1 MVGVAQMVMG
11 LARLGVLVNFVSD
24 SVIIGFSAGAGILI
38 GANQLRHL
46 FGLDLPSTAEFYLTV
61 WELVRHLSETHFPSL
76 GLGLGTVILILL
88 LRRFRPRWP
97 GALIGLLVASGLVV
111 VLGLDQAG
119 VVVLGELPSGL
130 PVFTR
135 LPIFNLPLIGKL
147 STGALAVAAMGLIES
162 MSTARSL
169 AAKSGQRLDSNQE
182 FVGRG
187 LANLV
192 SGFSLGMLVRDH
204 LPAPM

>member
-1 MVGVAQMVMG
+1 
-11 LARLGVLVNFVSD
+11 
-24 SVIIGFSAGAGILI
+24 
-38 GANQLRHL
+38 
-46 FGLDLPSTAEFYLTV
+46 
-61 WELVRHLSETHFPSL
+61 
-76 GLGLGTVILILL
+76 LL

-192 SGFSLGMLVRDH
+192 SGFFSGYACSGSFTRSNVNYESSGKTQHANVFSGFWVLAAGLLFAPFAVYLPRAALAGVLVVIAYTMIGSAGDAAYMAYFPWR
-204 LPAPM
+204 